1 MNVLK
6 LELKRA
12 FFNRRLAIALLCL
25 LAIVAAHIATSVI
38 PASLDQ
44 SMYIELTG
52 YPLSVFNRW
61 IGGWPGTVYPAL
73 YFFLVPLMVCV
84 PFSDS
89 LYEDAVSGWREQI
102 ASPSPRVFGVKIRC
116 DVFGRRAR
124 SQYTVD
130 CRFFLDGNVPAI
142 RRTECRIRPFSNF
155 SILDVGRCLLQQ
167 HISIQCVVLASHSR
181 NLRASRLHSP
191 LFITYFGKP
200 LDRTMFFSF
209 YMYNSYI
216 YFWNRIDCLAVA
228 SIVHAP
234 RPAAMGFKI

>member
-1 MNVLK
+1 MPSRNRGSAYCNFSDPGISRSIYVH
-6 LELKRA
+6 RA
-12 FFNRRLAIALLCL
+12 NRVSTVCFQSLDRRLAGNRL
-25 LAIVAAHIATSVI
+25 S
-38 PASLDQ
+38 S
-44 SMYIELTG
+44 
-52 YPLSVFNRW
+52 SVFLPCTAYGLRSLFRLLIRGRCKRMERANR
-61 IGGWPGTVYPAL
+61 IP
-73 YFFLVPLMVCV
+73 
-84 PFSDS
+84 
-89 LYEDAVSGWREQI
+89 Q
-102 ASPSPRVFGVKIRC
+102 PSPRVFGVKIRC